1 MTRALVIVDIQN
13 DYFPGG
19 AFPLVGPEEAVA
31 AASRAL
37 AGFREAGHAV
47 AHIRHAWNEPEA
59 DFMVPGTE
67 GAGIHPDVAPLDG
80 EAVFTKESPNAFLG
94 TGLEEQLRSWTVGE
108 IVVCG
113 MMTSLCVD
121 ATVRAGSDLGFE
133 VTVLADA
140 CAAPDLEFGGVS
152 VPAASVNAAF
162 LAPMADSYANVIPVE
177 DLDFTGR

>member
-19 AFPLVGPEEAVA
+19 AFPLVGPEDAVA

-37 AGFREAGHAV
+37 AGFREAGQPV
-47 AHIRHAWNEPEA
+47 AHVRHAWDEPEA

-67 GAGIHPDVAPLDG
+67 GAEIHPEVAPLES

-94 TGLEEQLRSWTVGE
+94 TGLEEQLRSWTVDE

-121 ATVRAGSDLGFE
+121 ATVRAGSDLGFK

-140 CAAPDLEFGGVS
+140 CAAPDLEFDGVA

-162 LAPMADSYANVIPVE
+162 FAPLADSYANVIST
-177 DLDFTGR
+177 TGLTFGD

>member
-19 AFPLVGPEEAVA
+19 AFPLVGPEGALA

-37 AGFREAGHAV
+37 AGFRDAGLPV
-47 AHIRHAWNEPEA
+47 AHIRHAWDEPEA

-67 GAGIHPDVAPLDG
+67 GAGIHPDVAPLES

-94 TGLEEQLRSWTVGE
+94 TGLEEQLRSWTVDQ

-140 CAAPDLEFGGVS
+140 CAAPDLQFGGVS

>member
-1 MTRALVIVDIQN
+1 MTRALLIVDIQN

-19 AFPLVGPEEAVA
+19 AFPLVGPEDAAA

-37 AGFREAGHAV
+37 AVFRVAGRPV
-47 AHIRHAWNEPEA
+47 VHIRHAWDEPEA

-67 GAGIHPDVAPLDG
+67 GAEIHADVAPSQG
-80 EAVFTKESPNAFLG
+80 EAVFTKESPNSFLG
-94 TGLEEQLRSWTVGE
+94 TGLEEHLRSRDVEE

-140 CAAPDLEFGGVS
+140 CAAPDLQFGGVS

>member
-19 AFPLVGPEEAVA
+19 AFPLVGPEEAA
-31 AASRAL
+31 ATASRVL
-37 AGFREAGHAV
+37 AKFREGGEPV
-47 AHIRHAWNEPEA
+47 AHVQHVWDEPDAE
-59 DFMVPGTE
+59 FMVPGTDGVE
-67 GAGIHPDVAPLDG
+67 IHVDVAPADG
-80 EAVFTKESPNAFLG
+80 EPVFQKDEPNAFLR
-94 TGLEEQLRSWTVGE
+94 TGLEEQLRSWGSDE

-133 VTVLADA
+133 VTLLRDA
-140 CAAPDLEFGGVS
+140 CAAPDLEYDGVS

-162 LAPMADSYANVIPVE
+162 LAPLADSYATVME
-177 DLDFTGR
+177 ADGLDFDG

>member
-19 AFPLVGPEEAVA
+19 AFPLVEPEAAAA

-37 AGFREAGHAV
+37 AGFREAGQPV
-47 AHIRHAWNEPEA
+47 AHVRHVWDEPEA
-59 DFMVPGTE
+59 EFMVPGSK
-67 GAGIHPDVAPLDG
+67 GAEIHPDVSPLDG
-80 EAVFTKESPNAFLG
+80 ESVFAKESPNSFLG
-94 TGLEEQLRSWTVGE
+94 TGLEEQLRTWEAGE

-140 CAAPDLEFGGVS
+140 CAAPDLEFDGVE
-152 VPAASVNAAF
+152 VPAAAVNAAF
-162 LAPMADSYANVIPVE
+162 LAPLADSYAEVIRVE
-177 DLDFTGR
+177 DLEFTG